1 MRRREPRRT
10 GLCEH
15 HARCEM
21 PADRCS
27 VCTVRRDGDETC
39 NITLILHLR
48 VGFLLRALSR
58 PPVASSAG
66 LRGWGS
72 LEGRL
77 PPAEEVVQPKRLLH
91 QIHSQE
97 ELLHS
102 RLDTR
107 VKNHTAGAQP
117 IHLAQSSFLVEAFG
131 ASFILDLELNHNLL
145 STDYVE
151 RHYEE
156 DGQLS
161 QNMALRVSIMSFYF
175 KYFFVCIHVY
185 RDIARDLYTLKV
197 CTVAAQF
204 MINAIYKR
212 FDECSKYIHQMDH
225 YESFVSARDAF
236 ILYDEL
242 EGLQQE
248 EVKDS
253 QKVQDVDDKVQFS
266 RTLCGI
272 VVTDILQS
280 THQGGEHCYYHGHVR
295 RLPGSWA
302 ALSTCHGLRGMFSDG
317 NFSYGIE
324 PVGSGEEQ
332 NDHIVYRMP
341 DIDLF
346 APPCPGHKQQ
356 QETYPQPEGAGKRP
370 SRSHGVNSNTWRL
383 SWGAI
388 SKPTPAWPPLTLGN
402 SRVVE
407 GPAPLK
413 ELGSRA
419 QAMRGGCSVNGTEPE
434 GQTRGHSE
442 GDGELKDG
450 DDWSEEEKPVFTE
463 GLRRS
468 KRQVRR
474 GQRTVQTETK
484 YIELMV
490 VNDHELF
497 VQLRRSATQ
506 TKNFA
511 KAVVNMADAI
521 YKEQLNTR
529 IVLVAMETWSSENRV
544 SVGDNAL
551 LTLRDFMKYRKESIK
566 ERCDTVHLFSG
577 RTFMSSRSEAAYIGG
592 ICSITRGGGI
602 NEFGSVGPMAITL
615 CQSLGQNIGMLRNKE
630 RLAAGDCRC
639 PDPWLGCI
647 MEDTGYYLP
656 RKFSRC
662 SIDEYLR
669 FLQQGGG
676 SCLFNKPSQ
685 LLDPPECG
693 NGYVEQGEECDCGS
707 LVECA
712 RSGANCCKKCTLTH
726 NAMCS
731 NGLCCRDCKYELRGA
746 TCRDAVNDCDI
757 AETCTGDSSQCPH
770 NVHKLDGYMCNAGQG
785 RCYGGRCKTRDG
797 QCRTLWG
804 YNSADRFCYEKLN
817 SEGTEKGNC
826 GPDSSGQGWVQC
838 NKQDVLCGLLLCTN
852 LTEKPRFGELQGKI
866 TSLTIHHQNR
876 YLDCRGGH
884 AVLDDGLDLGY
895 VEDGTPCGPNMMCLE
910 RRCLPVTTFNLSTCP
925 GSSPSRICS
934 HHGTCSN
941 EVKCICDPD
950 YTGKD
955 CSVFDPIPIPTPP
968 EGPEKYR

>member
-1 MRRREPRRT
+1 MLAVRC
-10 GLCEH
+10 LLFAAVC
-15 HARCEM
+15 ARC
-21 PADRCS
+21 A
-27 VCTVRRDGDETC
+27 VTG
-39 NITLILHLR
+39 
-48 VGFLLRALSR
+48 VGEWLS
-58 PPVASSAG
+58 
-66 LRGWGS
+66 LQ
-72 LEGRL
+72 GRL
-77 PPAEEVVQPKRLLH
+77 VPAEEVVQPKRLLH
-91 QIHSQE
+91 QIHSPE

-107 VKNHTAGAQP
+107 VRNRTAGAHP
-117 IHLAQSSFLVEAFG
+117 VHLAQSSFLVEAFG
-131 ASFILDLELNHNLL
+131 TSFILDLELNHNLL

-151 RHYEE
+151 RHFE
-156 DGQLS
+156 DGGQPS
-161 QNMALRVSIMSFYF
+161 
-175 KYFFVCIHVY
+175 
-185 RDIARDLYTLKV
+185 
-197 CTVAAQF
+197 
-204 MINAIYKR
+204 
-212 FDECSKYIHQMDH
+212 
-225 YESFVSARDAF
+225 ESM
-236 ILYDEL
+236 
-242 EGLQQE
+242 
-248 EVKDS
+248 
-253 QKVQDVDDKVQFS
+253 
-266 RTLCGI
+266 
-272 VVTDILQS
+272 
-280 THQGGEHCYYHGHVR
+280 GGEHCYYHGRVR
-295 RLPGSWA
+295 GLPGSWA
-302 ALSTCHGLRGMFSDG
+302 ALSTCHGLRGVFSDG

-324 PVGSGEEQ
+324 PVGNGEDH

-341 DIDLF
+341 DINLLP
-346 APPCPGHKQQ
+346 PPCPGCS
-356 QETYPQPEGAGKRP
+356 A
-370 SRSHGVNSNTWRL
+370 NS
-383 SWGAI
+383 S
-388 SKPTPAWPPLTLGN
+388 
-402 SRVVE
+402 
-407 GPAPLK
+407 
-413 ELGSRA
+413 
-419 QAMRGGCSVNGTEPE
+419 EPE
-434 GQTRGHSE
+434 GRPYGHSE
-442 GDGELKDG
+442 GDRDLMDG
-450 DDWSEEEKPVFTE
+450 DGWSEEEKPVLTA
-463 GLRRS
+463 GLKRS

-490 VNDHELF
+490 VNDHEL
-497 VQLRRSATQ
+497 LRRSTTQ

-529 IVLVAMETWSSENRV
+529 IVLVGMETWSVENKV
-544 SVGDNAL
+544 SVGDDAL

-566 ERCDTVHLFSG
+566 GRCDAVHLFSG

-592 ICSITRGGGI
+592 ICSVTR
-602 NEFGSVGPMAITL
+602 VWHCGPHGHHFVSESWPEHRDAEEQGADF
-615 CQSLGQNIGMLRNKE
+615 CSYN
-630 RLAAGDCRC
+630 
-639 PDPWLGCI
+639 
-647 MEDTGYYLP
+647 LP

-676 SCLFNKPSQ
+676 SCLFNKPSK

-693 NGYVEQGEECDCGS
+693 NGYVELGEECDCGS

-731 NGLCCRDCKYELRGA
+731 NGLCCRDCKYELRGV

-757 AETCTGDSSQCPH
+757 PETCTGDSSQCPH
-770 NVHKLDGYMCNAGQG
+770 NVHKLDGYMCDAGQG

-852 LTEKPRFGELQGKI
+852 LTAKPRFGELQGKL

-925 GSSPSRICS
+925 GSSSSRICS

-968 EGPEKYR
+968 EGPEKYRDLQEFESYLSAVLSSFYTVSNLL